1 MTPTRPAGREYRPR
15 GVMREELARITV
27 VDVERRRADARRH
40 QPEPAGVS
48 FRFLDRRPSP
58 LPCVPDRPLIFEQ
71 DEVSTLTVEDAERLP
86 LARIAE

>member
-1 MTPTRPAGREYRPR
+1 MLAGISPS
-15 GVMREELARITV
+15 
-27 VDVERRRADARRH
+27 
-40 QPEPAGVS
+40 PGVS